1 MAKNITI
8 SAKPTTPLNSS
19 FNHLMTSIT
28 FVLCPNMLATSVTLP
43 LEMLRAAWEMAK
55 VKSPKLAPLSV
66 SFRSEQGL
74 PVETH
79 TGLTLPATALDKPLS
94 AGSLVFLPALWR
106 NPINIIEKQAKT
118 SAWLKDIAPHHTIA
132 AVGTGVCLLAET
144 GMLDHKPATTHWHF
158 FNAFARRY
166 PKVQLKRDLFITRH
180 DRIFCTAS
188 INALAELTAFF
199 IQEQFGLR
207 IAQAVERNFFHEI
220 RQPLTQAGLNI
231 INPATTN
238 ELVALAT
245 ATLDEQLLNAIQ
257 NQCQPPLN
265 ISALASSLSVSV
277 RSLNRH
283 FKTALNISPLQ
294 YVQNKRMSI
303 AKDLLKTSNLAIAD
317 VANHAGFQDPQH
329 FSRLFKKLYHI
340 PPKQYRET
348 VRSKLFT

>member
-1 MAKNITI
+1 M
-8 SAKPTTPLNSS
+8 
-19 FNHLMTSIT
+19 HSIV
-28 FVLCPNMLATSVTLP
+28 FILCPSMLATSMTLP

-55 VKSPKLAPLSV
+55 AQSPKIPPLTV
-66 SFRSEQGL
+66 SFRSETGQAI
-74 PVETH
+74 ETH
-79 TGLTLPATALDKPLS
+79 TGLILPTTPL
-94 AGSLVFLPALWR
+94 AAPLPPKSLVFLPALWR
-106 NPINIIEKQAKT
+106 NPLKVIERQTKT
-118 SAWLKDIAPHHTIA
+118 SAWLKAISAQHTIA

-144 GMLDHKPATTHWHF
+144 GILDNKPATTHWHF

-166 PKVQLKRDLFITRH
+166 PHVQLKRDLFITRH
-180 DRIFCTAS
+180 ERIFCTAS

-220 RQPLTQAGLNI
+220 RQPLTQAGLNTT
-231 INPATTN
+231 NPATTN

-245 ATLDEQLLNAIQ
+245 AKLDDQLITAIRQQ
-257 NQCQPPLN
+257 NQPDIN
-265 ISALASSLSVSV
+265 IGALALSLSVSV

-283 FKTALNISPLQ
+283 FQKALNISPLQ
-294 YVQNKRMSI
+294 YVQNKRMTI
-303 AKDLLKTSNLAIAD
+303 AKDLLKNSNLPIAD

-340 PPKQYRET
+340 APKQYRIT